1 MNTRTRKRG
10 SSKES
15 SASGELF
22 AEAAEAINAAAHAVG
37 QTLRAANAPWHIAG
51 VDEAGRGPLAGPVT
65 VAAVILD
72 PARPIDGLDD
82 SKKLS
87 EAKREALYP
96 LILERALAWRIEF
109 VEAEEIDRLNIL
121 QATLTGMRRAL
132 EGLTPRADAARIDG
146 NKLPR
151 DLPCPAEALV
161 GGDAIE
167 PAIMAASILAKVAR
181 DRHMIELHARYPEY
195 GFDRHKGYPSPVHLA
210 ALQTHGPC
218 PEHRRSYAPVR
229 TAAAAHNR

>member
-1 MNTRTRKRG
+1 MSSRRTKIATG
-10 SSKES
+10 
-15 SASGELF
+15 GTDLF
-22 AEAAEAINAAAHAVG
+22 SDSRFPIPDSPP
-37 QTLRAANAPWHIAG
+37 RIAG

-72 PARPIDGLDD
+72 PLRPIDGLND

-87 EAKREALYP
+87 EARREALYP
-96 LILERALAWRIEF
+96 LIVERALAWRIEF
-109 VEAEEIDRLNIL
+109 VEAGEIDRLNIL

-132 EGLTPRADAARIDG
+132 EALSPAATFARIDG
-146 NKLPR
+146 NRLPQA
-151 DLPCPAEALV
+151 LPCAAEALV

-181 DRHMIELHARYPEY
+181 DRRMRELHARWPQY
-195 GFDRHKGYPSPVHLA
+195 GFDRHKGYPSPLHLD
-210 ALQTHGPC
+210 ALKAHGPC

-229 TAAAAHNR
+229 ALLPAETD